1 MKFIFALSLRPPSRN
16 PEKICRRKNIIAF
29 ILRLSRKQSVFFGCP
44 ADAGHDNEK
53 HLLPI

>member
-1 MKFIFALSLRPPSRN
+1 LRPPSRN